1 MTKKEIKDLLK
12 RVSAYLNERYKAI
25 YAYIVKHSDNDDKL
39 SDIEFLINNEPNFVK
54 EIEQLNI
61 AQQDAK
67 AESEL
72 QDIVRDKKSAIDYL
86 KEYLQQQELVLSEAL
101 NRTASKECSQSHDIA
116 QKNAKLKHLNE
127 RLTNVNACLDK
138 LDEIE
143 PQKTVRKR
151 ARPRKNTQ

>member
-1 MTKKEIKDLLK
+1 MNKKEIKALLK
-12 RVSAYLNERYKAI
+12 RVSVYLNERYKAI

-54 EIEQLNI
+54 EIEQLKI
-61 AQQDAK
+61 AQKDAK

-86 KEYLQQQELVLSEAL
+86 KEYLQQQELVLAEAL

-127 RLTNVNACLDK
+127 RLTNVNACLEK

-143 PQKTVRKR
+143 AEKTVRKR
-151 ARPRKNTQ
+151 GRPRKHT